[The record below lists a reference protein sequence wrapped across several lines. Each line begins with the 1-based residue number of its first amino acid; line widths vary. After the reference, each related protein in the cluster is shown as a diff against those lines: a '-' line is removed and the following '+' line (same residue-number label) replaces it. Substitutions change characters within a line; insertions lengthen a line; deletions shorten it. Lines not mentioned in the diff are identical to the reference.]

1 MTTTEE
7 SQQDDYDS
15 PWKEAIEIMLADF
28 MAFYFPDAWRA
39 IDWQQPHRFL
49 DQELQKILPESG
61 TGRRVVDKLVEVA
74 LVQGGD
80 QWIHLH
86 IEIQSSRES
95 DFAERMMIYHYR
107 IFDRFRRPVA
117 SLAVLADN
125 QPGWRPGPYR
135 QSMLGCH
142 WILDFPNAKLLD
154 YRRQEKDLAGSDNPF
169 GLVTLAHLRTQG
181 TRNQSARRYRAKYRL
196 IRLLYGKGW
205 AKSRIIQLLRII
217 DWLMALPPHLEQS
230 LRQRI
235 TAIEGETHM
244 QYVTS
249 FERASQK
256 IPLSPTQP
264 DKQLN
269 A

>member
-15 PWKEAIEIMLADF
+15 PWKEAIEIMLAEF
-28 MAFYFPDAWRA
+28 MAFYFPDAWQA

-142 WILDFPNAKLLD
+142 WILDFPTRSCSTIVGKRKTSPAATIPSAWSPLLIFAP
-154 YRRQEKDLAGSDNPF
+154 KAP
-169 GLVTLAHLRTQG
+169 A
-181 TRNQSARRYRAKYRL
+181 TRARGA
-196 IRLLYGKGW
+196 
-205 AKSRIIQLLRII
+205 
-217 DWLMALPPHLEQS
+217 
-230 LRQRI
+230 
-235 TAIEGETHM
+235 TAPNT
-244 QYVTS
+244 
-249 FERASQK
+249 A
-256 IPLSPTQP
+256 
-264 DKQLN
+264 
-269 A
+269 

>member
-15 PWKEAIEIMLADF
+15 PWKEAIEIMLAEF
-28 MAFYFPDAWRA
+28 MAFYFPDAWQA

-117 SLAVLADN
+117 SLAVLDCLVGLAALA
-125 QPGWRPGPYR
+125 
-135 QSMLGCH
+135 S
-142 WILDFPNAKLLD
+142 
-154 YRRQEKDLAGSDNPF
+154 LAGHADR
-169 GLVTLAHLRTQG
+169 LAH
-181 TRNQSARRYRAKYRL
+181 ADRL
-196 IRLLYGKGW
+196 
-205 AKSRIIQLLRII
+205 SH
-217 DWLMALPPHLEQS
+217 ALS
-230 LRQRI
+230 
-235 TAIEGETHM
+235 
-244 QYVTS
+244 S
-249 FERASQK
+249 NAS
-256 IPLSPTQP
+256 SGSCTC
-264 DKQLN
+264 D
-269 A
+269 